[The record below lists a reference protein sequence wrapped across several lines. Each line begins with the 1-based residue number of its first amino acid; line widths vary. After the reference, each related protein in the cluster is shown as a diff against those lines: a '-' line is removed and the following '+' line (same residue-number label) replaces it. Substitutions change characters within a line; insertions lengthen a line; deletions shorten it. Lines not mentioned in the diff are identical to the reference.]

1 MKIFKIVLVA
11 SMLVASVSI
20 AYAGEY
26 RRQRRQ
32 PSHETYETDRW
43 VESTRSG
50 GRGNQGTIH
59 FKTKTKIRRE
69 YRDRK
74 RRKQVCRTE
83 KGKVVPCR

>member
-1 MKIFKIVLVA
+1 MILIW
-11 SMLVASVSI
+11 VSP
-20 AYAGEY
+20 GMTGSY
-26 RRQRRQ
+26 RRPRRQ
-32 PSHETYETDRW
+32 PSHETYTTDRW

-50 GRGNQGTIH
+50 GRGNDGTIH

-83 KGKVVPCR
+83 KGKIVTCK